1 MAYQRSHTELMH
13 VMYFEIFLFETLC
26 QCNAW
31 CFMKA
36 YILHSMHY
44 FSYMKDLS
52 HMMHIY
58 I

>member
-13 VMYFEIFLFETLC
+13 VMYFEILLFEPFP
-26 QCNAW
+26 NAW

-44 FSYMKDLS
+44 FSYMIDLS
-52 HMMHIY
+52 HMIHIY